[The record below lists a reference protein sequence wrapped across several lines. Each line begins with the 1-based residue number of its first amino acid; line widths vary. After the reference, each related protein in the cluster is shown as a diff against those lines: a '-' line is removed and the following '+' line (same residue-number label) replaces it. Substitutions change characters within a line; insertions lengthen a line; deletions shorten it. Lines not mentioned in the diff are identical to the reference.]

1 MDTQTVL
8 YEVQEAIAKITLNLP
23 EMRNP
28 LTTQL
33 TNELIAAIEAADQD
47 EQVKVIILTGNGSTF
62 CAGGNMNEFKE
73 NFTKSVPQLYW
84 EGKESTRLFELG
96 ATIRTP
102 MIASVNGS
110 ALGGGCGLVAMCHL
124 AITSDQAKF
133 GTTEL
138 RLGLIPFVIMPW
150 IRRAVGERKA
160 MEMMLTAD
168 ILSAQKAMELGLV
181 HRVTTSD
188 RLEEET
194 WQLAKQVASYSPL
207 AVKLGI
213 EAFRSTEQTDLLT
226 SFAHLN
232 TLRLVSFASHDLR
245 EGATAFLEK
254 RAPVWEGK

>member
-1 MDTQTVL
+1 MGKETVL
-8 YEVQEAIAKITLNLP
+8 VTVQERIAKITLNLP

-33 TNELIAAIEAADQD
+33 TTELTAAIEEADRD
-47 EQVKVIILTGNGSTF
+47 EQVSAMILTGNGPAF
-62 CAGGNMNEFKE
+62 CAGGDMNEFKE
-73 NFTKSVPQLYW
+73 NFSKSVPELYA

-96 ATIRTP
+96 AKIRTP
-102 MIASVNGS
+102 LIASVNGP

-124 AITSDQAKF
+124 AVASDKAKF

-138 RLGLIPFVIMPW
+138 RLGLVPFVILPW

-160 MEMMLTAD
+160 IEMMLTAE
-168 ILSAQKAMELGLV
+168 IFSAQKALELGLV
-181 HRVTTSD
+181 HRLTAPE

-194 WQLAKQVASYSPL
+194 WQLAKTVASYSPL
-207 AVKLGI
+207 AVKLGM
-213 EAFRSTEQTDLLT
+213 EAFRTTEQSDLLT
-226 SFAHLN
+226 SFAQLS
-232 TLRLVSFASHDLR
+232 TLRLVSFASQDLR